1 MSVDEITSDGKLICK
16 NETDPNLNEIVDIND
31 VLDIF
36 ITGNKTY
43 TIIFRDGELWVNA
56 KIRKT
61 VYDKFEKLKKKR
73 GQVDNV

>member
-1 MSVDEITSDGKLICK
+1 MASIKFECAKVGTERIYF
-16 NETDPNLNEIVDIND
+16 DIND

-56 KIRKT
+56 KIRET

>member
-1 MSVDEITSDGKLICK
+1 MASIKFECAKVGTERIYF
-16 NETDPNLNEIVDIND
+16 DIND

-43 TIIFRDGELWVNA
+43 TIVFLDGEFWTNI

>member
-1 MSVDEITSDGKLICK
+1 MASVKLDIATVGTEK
-16 NETDPNLNEIVDIND
+16 VYFDIND

-36 ITGNKTY
+36 VTGNKTY
-43 TIIFRDGELWVNA
+43 TIIFRDGEFWVNT

>member
-1 MSVDEITSDGKLICK
+1 MASVKLEVATVGTEK
-16 NETDPNLNEIVDIND
+16 VYFDIND

-36 ITGNKTY
+36 VTGNKTY
-43 TIIFRDGELWVNA
+43 TIIFRDGEFWVNT

-73 GQVDNV
+73 GQIDNV